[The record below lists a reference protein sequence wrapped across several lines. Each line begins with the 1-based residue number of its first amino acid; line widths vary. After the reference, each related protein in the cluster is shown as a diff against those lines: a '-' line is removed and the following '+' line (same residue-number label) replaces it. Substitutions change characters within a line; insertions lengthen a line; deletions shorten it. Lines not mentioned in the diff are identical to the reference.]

1 MKNIHLLIEKYD
13 IGINNLE
20 VSHDVFEVHAIIEM
34 YVLLPKMDCNNEL
47 IYWSYWLNC
56 NLGIMRFDS

>member
-47 IYWSYWLNC
+47 IY
-56 NLGIMRFDS
+56 